1 MKWLLLTLSLILSAA
16 QIPEDVQR
24 EIDQRVKH
32 NYNQGI
38 VLGLYEEESKA
49 FHISGWANKEKQ
61 IKLNKKSVFEIGSIT
76 KTMTAL
82 LLAEAVVQNKVS
94 LDDHIDSLLPTELEL
109 KSPKSITLKQ
119 LSTHSSGLPRLPSN
133 QRNIMGKD
141 PYADYKR
148 EDLLKAI
155 SDQTVSP
162 NQQHYAY
169 SNYGV
174 GLLGEALAILNQ
186 DSYQNLLKSQ
196 VFEPLNM
203 TNSYADA
210 SMVPEDR
217 RVTGYAG
224 QYAVPNWHFKALA
237 GAGSVNSSIEDLLT
251 FGIAILKADH
261 PELKQAIE
269 LSKQVHYQDR
279 GVTVGLGW
287 HFNKGVL
294 WHNGGTAGF
303 RSILMIDPEQQ
314 KVVAAITNQAEHSVE
329 DIAGHLL
336 KPENEMKSYDFPVE
350 ISEQALMSFVGDFN
364 NKVNKKTIST
374 SIKNGHL
381 MLHFPKQPA
390 YRLTYLG
397 QNRFI
402 MKLTKTR
409 IRFEASNSESFNQLY
424 FKAWGDEQLYLQ
436 VE

>member
-1 MKWLLLTLSLILSAA
+1 MKWLLLAISFNLAAA
-16 QIPEDVQR
+16 QIPEDVQH
-24 EIDQRVKH
+24 EADQRVKH

-38 VLGLYEEESKA
+38 VLGVYENQSRA
-49 FHISGWANKEKQ
+49 YHISGWANKENK
-61 IKLNKKSVFEIGSIT
+61 IKLNKQSVFEIGSIT

-82 LLAEAVVQNKVS
+82 LLAEAVVKNKVS
-94 LDDHIDSLLPTELEL
+94 LDDHIDNLLPTEL
-109 KSPKSITLKQ
+109 KFTSPKAITLKQ

-133 QRNIMGKD
+133 QKNIMGKD
-141 PYADYKR
+141 PYADYQR
-148 EDLLKAI
+148 EDLLAAI

-186 DSYQNLLKSQ
+186 DSYQNLLKKR

-203 TNSYADA
+203 NNSYADA
-210 SMVPEDR
+210 SLVPEDR

-224 QYAVPNWHFKALA
+224 KYAVPNWHFKALA

-261 PELKQAIE
+261 PELKQAIA
-269 LSKQVHYQDR
+269 LSKQIHYQDR
-279 GVTVGLGW
+279 GVTLGLNW
-287 HFNKGVL
+287 HINKGVL

-303 RSILMIDPEQQ
+303 RSILMIDPEQE
-314 KVVAAITNQAEHSVE
+314 KVVAAITNQAEHAVE
-329 DIAGHLL
+329 DMAGHLL

-350 ISEQALMSFVGDFN
+350 ISEDELKAYTGTFH
-364 NKVNKKTIST
+364 NKVNDKTIKT
-374 SIKNGHL
+374 SIKDGFL

-397 QNRFI
+397 QNKFI

-409 IRFEASNSESFNQLY
+409 IRFETKSSGQFKQLY
-424 FKAWGDEQLYLQ
+424 FKAWGDEQLYQ
-436 VE
+436 RVE